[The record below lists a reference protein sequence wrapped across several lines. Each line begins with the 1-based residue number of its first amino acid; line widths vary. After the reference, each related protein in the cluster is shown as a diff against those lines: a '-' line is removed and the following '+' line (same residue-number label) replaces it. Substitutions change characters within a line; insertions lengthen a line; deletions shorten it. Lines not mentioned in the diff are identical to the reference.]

1 MKKIFDKEN
10 IKIVL
15 RYQAVYATVILVL
28 EVVAKLF
35 TTGITGMENF
45 WFVCFIPAISLFFA
59 GVSGILSEKVNRIVS
74 IVLIGLITVYYC
86 SQVVYFAIFD
96 SFWSVSL
103 LGFGG
108 AAIKNFGGN
117 IWSDLAKCW
126 YVLIILFV
134 PFAVYLVLA
143 LKHVIN
149 SRKFNLAV
157 RLLAIVLVIPV
168 WMIGLLVLRIGGDSR
183 NSVYYAYANPFSDT
197 DTTAERLG
205 LAATT
210 LVECGLGRLNY
221 GVPYANIL
229 GEEGADID
237 EIIDTINNFP
247 TGTIA
252 PEPTAQPEENPVD
265 DPVHEDIETGVTPTE
280 EPIPA
285 DAWAFDIDFEALAEL
300 APNEDIK
307 NLCTYVASLKPT
319 EKNDYTGMFEGYNL
333 IYICAESFSDY
344 AVNKDFTPTLY
355 KLANN
360 GIVLENY
367 YNSFLNTTTN
377 GEYAFATGLWPD
389 VSRLNADDGTKVGSF
404 PQSSDKTMLLGI
416 GRVFEQAGAETFG
429 FHNYLGSYYERE
441 NSWANLGIKTCR
453 FMDGENPM
461 VFTSDWITSD
471 LEMMQ
476 QAVDDFIDE
485 DRFMAYFMTF
495 SGHGDYVCEHNNM
508 AAQNFEAAQKINEE
522 RELGLSEEAVCYLAA
537 NMELDRALEYLLERL
552 EEAEKLDNTVIV
564 LAADHYPYF
573 LSSLDVAKELNGG
586 EEVEPQIGRYK
597 STCIIYNAAI
607 KEPIINENYCS
618 NIDILPT
625 IFNLFNISFDSRLL
639 AGRDV
644 FAPNAIHKAV
654 LYNKSFINE
663 YVEYYAP
670 KGETEWKIDT
680 TQYYDAILDGY
691 LSSMLTLIDSEY
703 AASLEIMDN
712 DFYAFIVQNAEMF
725 REESENGTE
734 DEPGNGLG
742 NESGN
747 GTEIESGDVT
757 NNDLGDSNI

>member
-1 MKKIFDKEN
+1 MEKKISKEN

-35 TTGITGMENF
+35 TTGINGLDNF
-45 WFVCFIPAISLFFA
+45 WFICFIPAISLLFA
-59 GVSGILSEKVNRIVS
+59 GVSGVLSEKVNGIVS
-74 IVLIGLITVYYC
+74 SVLIGLITVYYC

-126 YVLIILFV
+126 YALLVLFV
-134 PFAVYLVLA
+134 PFAVYLLLT
-143 LKHVIN
+143 LKHILN
-149 SRKFNLAV
+149 NRRFNLTV
-157 RLLAIVLVIPV
+157 HLLAIVLVIPV

-205 LAATT
+205 FAATT
-210 LVECGLGRLNY
+210 LVECGHGRQNY
-221 GVPYANIL
+221 GVPYANSL
-229 GEEGADID
+229 GAEGTDID
-237 EIIDTINNFP
+237 VIIDTINNFP
-247 TGTIA
+247 TGTIT
-252 PEPTAQPEENPVD
+252 PDPT
-265 DPVHEDIETGVTPTE
+265 DIPKNSPTHE
-280 EPIPA
+280 EPATGAEPREPSEPA
-285 DAWAFDIDFEALAEL
+285 EVWAYDIDFEALAEL

-307 NLCTYVASLKPT
+307 NLCSYVTSLKPT
-319 EKNDYTGMFEGYNL
+319 EKNDFTGMFEGYNL

-360 GIVLENY
+360 GIVLKNY

-377 GEYAFATGLWPD
+377 GEYAFVTGLWPD

-404 PQSSDKTMLLGI
+404 PQSSDKNMLLGI
-416 GRVFEQAGAETFG
+416 GRMFEQAEAETFG

-441 NSWANLGIKTCR
+441 SSWANLGIKTCR

-476 QAVDDFIDE
+476 QAVENFIDE

-522 RELGLSEEAVCYLAA
+522 RGLGLSEEAVCYLAA
-537 NMELDRALEYLLERL
+537 NMELDRALGYLLEKL
-552 EEAEKLDNTVIV
+552 EEAEKIDNTVIV

-573 LSSLDVAKELNGG
+573 LSSLEVAEELNGG

-607 KEPIINENYCS
+607 KEPVINENYCS

-670 KGETEWKIDT
+670 KGEAEWKIDT
-680 TQYYDAILDGY
+680 TQYFDEILDGY

-712 DFYAFIVQNAEMF
+712 DFYEFIVQNAEMF
-725 REESENGTE
+725 REEPENGSE
-734 DEPGNGLG
+734 EEPENGS
-742 NESGN
+742 EVSP
-747 GTEIESGDVT
+747 GTV
-757 NNDLGDSNI
+757 